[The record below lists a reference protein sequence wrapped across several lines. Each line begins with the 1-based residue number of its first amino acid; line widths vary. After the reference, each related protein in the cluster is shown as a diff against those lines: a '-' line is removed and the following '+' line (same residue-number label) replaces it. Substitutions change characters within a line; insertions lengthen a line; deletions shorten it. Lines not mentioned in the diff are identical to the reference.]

1 MISFCALFRMGL
13 GLVTRA
19 HTPVCG
25 DSDKADSIK
34 REVTSLEAVYYR
46 IVVVACVL
54 GVLVGYHSD

>member
-1 MISFCALFRMGL
+1 MGL